1 MEKYPTKIELKKKDN
16 SQEIPF
22 KKKEE
27 EELAHVK
34 QDLLFEYEELIAYK
48 LLIETLQSTRL
59 FYLYEIISL
68 LVTSIQEE
76 ELMRQWYKLNISV
89 ILDRL

>member
-1 MEKYPTKIELKKKDN
+1 MPSIKIIAMEKYPTKIELKKKDN

-22 KKKEE
+22 KKKE

-68 LVTSIQEE
+68 LVTSI
-76 ELMRQWYKLNISV
+76 
-89 ILDRL
+89 